1 MESGDAG
8 KPGTLVVELQDSLN
22 RLKWYS
28 PMRLFSQ
35 TTMQVWHFV
44 ALLDG
49 ELRYESP
56 TFAAPYSWGNLP
68 LGKTMTPKEEWAP
81 GMHAALEEIRGEIL
95 TDEWLEV
102 GCGAQPW
109 EYRYRKLAEP

>member
-1 MESGDAG
+1 MGSGDG
-8 KPGTLVVELQDSLN
+8 EKPGTLVVQLQDSLN

-81 GMHAALEEIRGEIL
+81 GMRAALEEVRGEIL
-95 TDEWLEV
+95 ADGWLEAD
-102 GCGAQPW
+102 CGAQPW
-109 EYRYRKLAEP
+109 EYRYRKSV

>member
-1 MESGDAG
+1 
-8 KPGTLVVELQDSLN
+8 
-22 RLKWYS
+22 
-28 PMRLFSQ
+28 MRLFSQ
-35 TTMQVWHFV
+35 TMQVRHFV

-56 TFAAPYSWGNLP
+56 TFAAPYSWGNTP

-81 GMHAALEEIRGEIL
+81 AMRAALEEVRGEIL
-95 TDEWLEV
+95 ADGWLEV

-109 EYRYRKLAEP
+109 EYRYCKAA

>member
-1 MESGDAG
+1 
-8 KPGTLVVELQDSLN
+8 
-22 RLKWYS
+22 
-28 PMRLFSQ
+28 MRLFSQ

-81 GMHAALEEIRGEIL
+81 GMREALEEVRGEIL
-95 TDEWLEV
+95 ADGWLEV

-109 EYRYRKLAEP
+109 EYRYCKAA